1 MKREFLQNFKVNEQ
15 PLPKEIIDEI
25 MDQAEVLLKLK

>member
-1 MKREFLQNFKVNEQ
+1 MKRDFLQNFKVNDQ

-25 MDQAEVLLKLK
+25 MAENGRDTTAR